1 MVSSVKEKADM
12 PAVEEKQAVKAE
24 TPPVR
29 AERQIVKSNS
39 QPAVTEQHTIKAD
52 MPPERSERQIVQ
64 TASPATVEQEPQ
76 RHSIKERS
84 STIKRE
90 STRKEKSR
98 TAAEVKKGEKK

>member
-12 PAVEEKQAVKAE
+12 PTVEEKQAVKME

-29 AERQIVKSNS
+29 TERQIVKSEK
-39 QPAVTEQHTIKAD
+39 QPAITEQRVVSGSSSHSDRPQPKA
-52 MPPERSERQIVQ
+52 
-64 TASPATVEQEPQ
+64 AAPAIAEQEPKQ
-76 RHSIKERS
+76 QSIKERS
-84 STIKRE
+84 STVKRE

>member
-1 MVSSVKEKADM
+1 MVSSVKEKAD
-12 PAVEEKQAVKAE
+12 
-24 TPPVR
+24 
-29 AERQIVKSNS
+29 I
-39 QPAVTEQHTIKAD
+39 
-52 MPPERSERQIVQ
+52 PPERTERQIVQ
-64 TASPATVEQEPQ
+64 TASHSERPLPKAAAPATVEQEPQ